1 MLYMVKIA
9 GYLKVL
15 TDEEVDDFVVK
26 ILVNVVNLE
35 EKIFILH

>member
-9 GYLKVL
+9 GYLKIL
-15 TDEEVDDFVVK
+15 TDEVVDDFVVK

>member
-1 MLYMVKIA
+1 MVKIA
-9 GYLKVL
+9 GYLKIL

>member
-26 ILVNVVNLE
+26 IFVNFVNLE

>member
-1 MLYMVKIA
+1 MLYIVKIA
-9 GYLKVL
+9 GYLKIL

>member
-9 GYLKVL
+9 GYLKIL